1 LGVLADKVLQP
12 QSLFGSELAEAGYSQ
27 YLDASQEL
35 AVKALIGQPF
45 EQTISRDIDLGAT
58 SPAQIQ

>member
-12 QSLFGSELAEAGYSQ
+12 QSLFASELAEAGYSQ

-35 AVKALIGQPF
+35 AVKALIAQPF
-45 EQTISRDIDLGAT
+45 EQTIFA
-58 SPAQIQ
+58 